1 MVHDTFSL
9 LLIPLQN
16 PEVPMVLFLPVSE
29 ATYLPIFE
37 VLLQLSLHGGQLL
50 GLHSTVGQQ
59 HAPELPL
66 RDSPIYRVMAFKLG
80 RKQTECSGSYMEGI
94 LVWAVG

>member
-1 MVHDTFSL
+1 
-9 LLIPLQN
+9 
-16 PEVPMVLFLPVSE
+16 MVLFLPVSE

-66 RDSPIYRVMAFKLG
+66 RDSPLYRVMAFKLG

>member
-1 MVHDTFSL
+1 MVSS
-9 LLIPLQN
+9 
-16 PEVPMVLFLPVSE
+16 LPVSE
-29 ATYLPIFE
+29 ATYLPVFE

-80 RKQTECSGSYMEGI
+80 RKQTERSGSYMEGI
-94 LVWAVG
+94 LVWAAG